1 MWYFEHEQICFLYSG
16 LRCND
21 DLIRGVNAG
30 GWLVLEAWMTPS
42 IFADFNSVA
51 SKNLI

>member
-1 MWYFEHEQICFLYSG
+1 
-16 LRCND
+16 
-21 DLIRGVNAG
+21 VNAG

-51 SKNLI
+51 SKLFFILSTEKNIKSLLKKIIEED